1 MSRRVRKSVIGLVA
15 TLGISFAMLMRTADA
30 DPSPIIGPAQAD
42 GLHVMSYNLRFASDK
57 KPNSWEQRRPVMAE
71 LLNGELPT
79 ILGTQEGM
87 YSQLLDIDRD
97 LPSYYEW
104 IGVGREGGLRDE
116 FAAVFYDSQ
125 RLKALES
132 NHFWL
137 SDTPEVVGSKS
148 WGNTVPRMVTW
159 VRFRDLRTGREF
171 VTVNTHFDNHSE
183 EASIRSAYLVRERLT
198 QFAPGLPVLLIGDFN
213 DPATRSRSYHVLV
226 TEGGFADSW
235 VSARQRLSPLYSTY
249 HGYRGIRPG
258 GSRIDWILTKGATT
272 TYAAINTFASG
283 KQIPSDHFPVHAL
296 VTLN

>member
-1 MSRRVRKSVIGLVA
+1 
-15 TLGISFAMLMRTADA
+15 
-30 DPSPIIGPAQAD
+30 
-42 GLHVMSYNLRFASDK
+42 MSYNLRFASDK

-87 YSQLLDIDRD
+87 YQQLLDIDRD
-97 LPSYYEW
+97 LPVYYEW
-104 IGVGREGGLRDE
+104 IGVGRQGGTRDE
-116 FAAVFYDSQ
+116 FTALFYDSR

-132 NHFWL
+132 HHFWL
-137 SDTPEVVGSKS
+137 SDTPDVVGSKS

-159 VRFRDLRTGREF
+159 ARFRDLHTGREF

-183 EASIRSAYLVRERLT
+183 EASIRSAYLVRERVN

-235 VSARQRLSPLYSTY
+235 TSARQRLSPLYSTY

-258 GSRIDWILTKGATT
+258 GSRIDWILTRGAST
-272 TYAAINTFASG
+272 TYAAIDTFAIG
-283 KQIPSDHFPVHAL
+283 GQIPSDHFPVHAL